1 MASFPPDQFDDL
13 PSNLTRVGAH
23 RAPARRGRG
32 WIRFAWAALATG
44 ILIVAGLYG
53 LSRVNPNIAFTL
65 PVLGSTP
72 SASAA
77 PSASSTPTAE
87 PVTDPSKVDPALK
100 LSISVFN
107 GSSVEGL
114 QDKAGDAIKAA
125 GWPDPARANST
136 DRTAKTT
143 VIYYRSAEYEGVA
156 RGLAALLGVGADV
169 QLSDAYLGA
178 PVTIVLGS
186 DYKPAS

>member
-1 MASFPPDQFDDL
+1 MASFPPDQFDEL
-13 PSNLTRVGAH
+13 PSDLTRVGAH

-44 ILIVAGLYG
+44 VLIVAGLYG
-53 LSRVNPNIAFTL
+53 LSRVNPNISFAL
-65 PVLGSTP
+65 PALSGAT
-72 SASAA
+72 ASAT
-77 PSASSTPTAE
+77 PTPTSSPTAE
-87 PVTDPSKVDPALK
+87 PVTDPSKVDPALN

-107 GSSVEGL
+107 GTSVEGL

-143 VIYYRSAEYEGVA
+143 VIYYRSAEYEGIA